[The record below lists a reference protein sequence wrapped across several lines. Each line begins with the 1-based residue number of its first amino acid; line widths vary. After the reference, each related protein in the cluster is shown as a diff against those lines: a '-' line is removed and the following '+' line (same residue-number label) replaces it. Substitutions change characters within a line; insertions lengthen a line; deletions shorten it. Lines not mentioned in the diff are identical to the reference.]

1 MGLFLG
7 DGLVIDL
14 SRCFGS
20 PWIPRGIGVKNQ
32 GLEIA
37 GLDSGIGLG
46 SEFLDS
52 IIVEPG
58 KQTRWVLGS
67 KICNGEAG
75 KDVIGEKGFFVIE
88 REPLTQISYENIT
101 QALNGLK
108 HEVLSHQ
115 LFL

>member
-58 KQTRWVLGS
+58 KQTRWVLGPKS
-67 KICNGEAG
+67 AKRKRAKMLSG
-75 KDVIGEKGFFVIE
+75 KKAS
-88 REPLTQISYENIT
+88 L
-101 QALNGLK
+101 
-108 HEVLSHQ
+108 
-115 LFL
+115 